1 MKKNLPVTQREVD
14 YPETTNLLSTTDS
27 RGIITYCN
35 DDFIKVSGFTK
46 EELSGKSHNIVRHPD
61 MPDAAFKDLWRHLH
75 SKKPWM
81 GIVKNRCKNGDHYWV
96 DAFATPITE
105 NGKIVECQSV
115 RLRPTRDLVE
125 RADELYKKLN
135 AGKMTALS
143 IPAIP
148 LIAKL
153 FLANA
158 VSALPALISLWLGKS
173 SETTSLMSFIG
184 LGSSLGLT
192 TLFLIPFHK
201 LVKHSKNI
209 VTNKLMQYVYTGS
222 TDDVSQIQLSMK
234 LLASEM
240 SAMVGR
246 MQDMSKHQVR
256 NAEKT
261 LENMEASSKAASQQ
275 TQEANSIATC
285 IEEMSA
291 SMKEI
296 SKNAQDASQVAST
309 AASMAQSAD
318 QAVTEL
324 NELSLS
330 INNIIQL
337 ITSIA
342 EQTNLL
348 ALNATIEAAR
358 AGEAGKGFAVV
369 ANEVKELAGQTSK
382 ATDEVSSK
390 IRAIQT
396 ATKESMERIK
406 KIFEVVQ
413 DINHYQSSIAT
424 AVEEQSSVTNEMSR
438 NITIISSTAMQNST
452 LIQETEQSSVAIA
465 NELKVSKRLADEFK
479 GFIDQQR
486 GINPVPDLI
495 ADSSSILQEQ
505 N

>member
-1 MKKNLPVTQREVD
+1 MKKNLPVTQTEVD
-14 YPETTNLLSTTDS
+14 YPETTNLLSTTNI
-27 RGIITYCN
+27 RGIISYCN

-46 EELSGKSHNIVRHPD
+46 EELLGKSHNLVRHPD
-61 MPDAAFKDLWRHLH
+61 MPSAAFKDLWIHMH
-75 SKKPWM
+75 SHKPWM
-81 GIVKNRCKNGDHYWV
+81 GIVKNRCKNGNHYWV

-115 RLRPTRDLVE
+115 RTKPSRELIE
-125 RADELYKKLN
+125 RAEKTYQRIN
-135 AGKMTALS
+135 AGKWIGAS
-143 IPAIP
+143 FPCIP
-148 LIAKL
+148 LWSKIL
-153 FLANA
+153 LANLCC
-158 VSALPALISLWLGKS
+158 ALPAIVNHVSGQPTAILENILGLS
-173 SETTSLMSFIG
+173 IGIG
-184 LGSSLGLT
+184 LT
-192 TLFLIPFHK
+192 AYFLSPFQK
-201 LVKHSKNI
+201 LVHQSRNI
-209 VTNKLMQYVYTGS
+209 VSNRLMQYIYTGS
-222 TDDVSQIQLSMK
+222 TDDISQLQLTMK
-234 LLASEM
+234 LLSSEM
-240 SAMVGR
+240 GAMVGR
-246 MQDMSKHQVR
+246 MQDMSIHQVK

-261 LENMEASSKAASQQ
+261 LQNMEASAKAATQQ

-390 IRAIQT
+390 IKAIQT

-438 NITIISSTAMQNST
+438 NIAIISSTAMQNST
-452 LIQETEQSSVAIA
+452 LIQETEQSSVDIA

-486 GINPVPDLI
+486 GAKPT
-495 ADSSSILQEQ
+495 SSFIDAASNLLQEQ